1 MGHIIYIINDITCEL
16 QKTTFKLLITPDAML
31 AAPLFF
37 YAGFSLSFFS
47 GIFSTSIGNTK
58 VSDLLQTKAR
68 CVFSTWPKF
77 CLGQYRV
84 DDHREDALTCVMK
97 CTVRFISFNFF
108 VPSFSM
114 MQQAF

>member
-68 CVFSTWPKF
+68 CVFPMLIGPNSAWS
-77 CLGQYRV
+77 
-84 DDHREDALTCVMK
+84 
-97 CTVRFISFNFF
+97 IINFF
-108 VPSFSM
+108 RFSTGNSTHGTV
-114 MQQAF
+114 